1 MKLAIIFGGVSFEH
15 EISIVSAIAL
25 KDILKFELTYIFLD
39 ESRDFYLI
47 PTDIIK
53 SNLFSSGEYKKLS
66 KLTLKQ
72 GGFYE
77 SKKSLFKIK
86 EESVDFDVALN
97 LIHGG
102 DGEDGKLASIF
113 EFMGVDYI
121 GPRVE
126 ASVLS
131 FNKHLTKLYAR
142 DISVSTVPYQLL
154 NIKDKRDLD
163 FDYPVIIK
171 PLSLGSSIGVS
182 VASTPEEFEYG
193 LDVAYEFDNNV
204 LIEPFLE
211 DLREFNVAGFRAD
224 KFIFSK
230 IEEPTKNSQIL
241 DFDKKYMDF
250 GRTEAT
256 LSEINEN
263 LELSLKEEFAKVY
276 NTLFDGA
283 LIRCD
288 FFYHNSRIYL
298 NEINPIPGSMA
309 NYLFDDFNEA
319 IETLT
324 NHLPKSKKIEIDYKY
339 INSIQSAKGK

>member
-1 MKLAIIFGGVSFEH
+1 MKLAIIFGGISYEH

-25 KDILKFELTYIFLD
+25 KSVLKFELIYIFLD
-39 ESRDFYLI
+39 KNREFYLI

-66 KLTLKQ
+66 KLTLKNS
-72 GGFYE
+72 GFYE
-77 SKKSLFKIK
+77 SKKSFFKVN
-86 EESVDFDVALN
+86 EEKVNFDVALN
-97 LIHGG
+97 LVHGG
-102 DGEDGKLASIF
+102 DGEDGKLASLF
-113 EFMGVDYI
+113 EFMDINFI
-121 GPRVE
+121 GPQIE

-142 DISVSTVPYQLL
+142 DIRVNTVDYQLL
-154 NIKDKRDLD
+154 NINDKRDLD

-171 PLSLGSSIGVS
+171 PLRLGSSIGVS
-182 VASTPEEFEYG
+182 VANSPSEFEYA
-193 LDVAYEFDNNV
+193 LDVAFEFDNSV

-211 DLREFNVAGFRAD
+211 GVREFNLAGFRAD
-224 KFIFSK
+224 NFVFSK
-230 IEEPTKNSQIL
+230 VEEPIKAKEFL

-250 GRTEAT
+250 GRTEAN
-256 LSEINEN
+256 LSKIDEKI
-263 LELSLKEEFAKVY
+263 ELSLKEEFAKIY

-288 FFYHNSRIYL
+288 FFYHENRIYL

-309 NYLFDDFNEA
+309 NYLFDDFNEK
-319 IETLT
+319 IELLAK
-324 NHLPKSKKIEIDYKY
+324 NLPKSRNIDIDYKY

>member
-1 MKLAIIFGGVSFEH
+1 MKLAIIFGGESFEH

-25 KDILKFELTYIFLD
+25 KSVLNFELIYIFLD
-39 ESRDFYLI
+39 KEREFYLI
-47 PTDIIK
+47 PTDTIK
-53 SNLFSSGEYKKLS
+53 SNLFSSGEYLKLP
-66 KLTLKQ
+66 KLTIKN
-72 GGFYE
+72 GGFYQN
-77 SKKSLFKIK
+77 KKGFLKVSEEKI
-86 EESVDFDVALN
+86 DFDIALN
-97 LIHGG
+97 LVHGG
-102 DGEDGKLASIF
+102 DGEDGKLASLF
-113 EFMGVDYI
+113 EFMGVDFI

-142 DISVSTVPYQLL
+142 DIGVSTVPYQLL
-154 NIKDKRDLD
+154 NISDKRDLD

-171 PLSLGSSIGVS
+171 PLRLGSSIGVS

-193 LDVAYEFDNNV
+193 LDVAYEFDDSV

-211 DLREFNVAGFRAD
+211 DIREFNLAGFRAD

-230 IEEPTKNSQIL
+230 VEEPSKSKEIL

-256 LSEINEN
+256 LSQIDES

-276 NTLFDGA
+276 NSLFDGS

-288 FFYHNSRIYL
+288 FFYHKNRIYL
-298 NEINPIPGSMA
+298 NEINPIPGSMS
-309 NYLFDDFNEA
+309 NYLFDDFNSA
-319 IETLT
+319 IETLV
-324 NHLPKSKKIEIDYKY
+324 NNLPKSKKIEIDYKY